1 MKNNKLFQKHREVI
15 TYLFFGGLTSLIT
28 MIIYF
33 LSSWGLGLSAWLSTA
48 ISWVIAVA
56 FAFVTNKIFVFQNKT
71 KKETGRQALLFFIA
85 RLISFGIN
93 LAIMFVFVDMLEF
106 NELVFFAI
114 AHIIVL
120 VFNYIASKLVIFK
133 K

>member
-1 MKNNKLFQKHREVI
+1 
-15 TYLFFGGLTSLIT
+15 
-28 MIIYF
+28 
-33 LSSWGLGLSAWLSTA
+33 
-48 ISWVIAVA
+48 
-56 FAFVTNKIFVFQNKT
+56 VFQNKT